1 MNQGG
6 PMFKIFLLILC
17 MSFLAACGSG
27 DKSRSVSSTNEFSD
41 DFDDEFS
48 EDGEEETEE
57 GESVSV
63 GLNLDE
69 EIEYTVEK
77 NDTLNDDFI

>member
-17 MSFLAACGSG
+17 MAFMAACGSG
-27 DKSRSVSSTNEFSD
+27 DASRSVSSTNEFSD
-41 DFDDEFS
+41 DFDEEFS
-48 EDGEEETEE
+48 EEGFDEEEDSEE

-63 GLNLDE
+63 GAQFRRRD
-69 EIEYTVEK
+69 
-77 NDTLNDDFI
+77 